1 MKIKRAGARRVLVFP
16 GKRGVQYLRMLHQA
30 PVEAG
35 FEIVPTKLSDLEA
48 DGERLERGDV
58 LHIHW
63 TQPVAQEVDTEE
75 EAWASVAAFMQFVE
89 RMQGKG
95 VRIVWTVHNRLP
107 HRMRFLEPE
116 LALSQF
122 LADSADRIHIM
133 SPETPRAVEDLYQL
147 PPDTLQHIPHPS
159 YRSEYEASVSRERA
173 RDLLGVPQD
182 EPTVLFFGRMHPYK
196 GVDTLL
202 KAISVLGDR
211 GMSAP
216 TLLLAGR
223 PKFRAERAQIEAM
236 LPVDSRVVAHFEH
249 VDDDDVPTWF
259 GAADVAVFPFRAILN
274 SGSVHLSATLGVPV
288 ILPGEPHLKSQ
299 FRGEPWVRFYDPAD
313 AASSLADL
321 LSHPDET
328 DHSESMAQFSERFA
342 PEKVSQ
348 QYLDMLREL
357 VLVPYNERA
366 GSGMLRRARSYLR
379 RG

>member
-1 MKIKRAGARRVLVFP
+1 MRNRAGAHRVLVYP

-30 PVEAG
+30 PIEAG
-35 FEIVPTKLSDLEA
+35 FEIVPTKVKDLEA
-48 DGERLERGDV
+48 EGERLRRGDV

-63 TQPVAQEVDTEE
+63 TQPIAQEVDSEE

-89 RMQGKG
+89 RMQGNG

-133 SPETPRAVEDLYQL
+133 SPETPAAVEDLYQL
-147 PPDTLQHIPHPS
+147 PPERLLRIPHPS
-159 YRSEYEASVSRERA
+159 YKGEHDASVSRERA
-173 RDLLGVPQD
+173 RDLLGVPHD

-202 KAISVLGDR
+202 KAIAIMGDR

-216 TLLLAGR
+216 SLLLAGK
-223 PKFRAERAQIEAM
+223 PKFRAEREEIEAM
-236 LPVDSRVVAHFEH
+236 LPVDSRVVTHFEH
-249 VDDDDVPTWF
+249 VDDDDIPTWF
-259 GAADVAVFPFRAILN
+259 GAADVAVFPFRSILN

-288 ILPGEPHLKSQ
+288 ILPGEPHLRSQ
-299 FRGEPWVRFYDPAD
+299 FRDEPWVRFYDPED

-321 LSHPDET
+321 LAHPDET
-328 DHSESMAQFSERFA
+328 DHSESMARFSERLA

-357 VLVPYNERA
+357 VVVPSSERK
-366 GSGMLRRARSYLR
+366 GTGLLRRARSYLR
-379 RG
+379 RS